1 MNEVVIA
8 VESRNTETKPKD
20 IRSEGKILGVVY
32 GHGLESTP
40 VQFDY
45 QSFRKAYRQ
54 TGDSTLLTLDFGD
67 KKVSTLVHDVAYH
80 PVSDEFLHI
89 DFLAINDDEPIKAH
103 IPLILEGLAPAVK
116 NLTAVLLQ
124 PLSAVEVS
132 CLPKYLKR
140 EIVVDVTG
148 LEKFHDTI
156 HVSDLSIAQ
165 DENIS
170 VLSADDAVVVTANP
184 PKGYA
189 YMKKDE
195 DESE

>member
-1 MNEVVIA
+1 MSEVVIA
-8 VESRNTETKPKD
+8 VESRNVEVKAKD
-20 IRSEGKILGVVY
+20 IRSEGKILGVLY
-32 GHGLESTP
+32 GNGVDSIP

-45 QSFRKAYRQ
+45 QAFRKAYRT
-54 TGDSTLLTLDFGD
+54 TGDSTLLTLDFEG
-67 KKVSTLVHDVAYH
+67 KKISTLVHDVSYH
-80 PVSDEFLHI
+80 PVSDEFLHV
-89 DFLAINDDEPIKAH
+89 DFLAINDAEPTKAH
-103 IPLILEGLAPAVK
+103 IPIVLDGLAPAVK

-124 PLSAVEVS
+124 PLPALEVS

-156 HVSDLSIAQ
+156 HVADLDIAQ
-165 DENIS
+165 DQNIS
-170 VLSADDAVVVTANP
+170 IITDSDAVVVTANP

-189 YMKKDE
+189 YMKKE